1 MIAIMNRSQS
11 TMLRAMTRDGS
22 VRVLYA
28 ETTAIVNRAHEIHG
42 TSKTM
47 TAVIGRAL
55 TAASLMGTLLKDKEH
70 SMTLQLKGDGPA
82 GTVICVSDYAGNVRG
97 CAGDPTVELPPNKF
111 GKLDVG
117 GAVGKGTLYVMKDLG
132 LGEPYIGLSPIVS
145 GEIAED
151 VTAYFAAS
159 EQTPTV
165 CALGVRADTD
175 CSCIAAGGYL
185 IQLLPGADDALISKL
200 EDSIRTIPP
209 ISQLITECEDNEAVL
224 ARLLE
229 GFEYDLFDE
238 LDIDYKCTC
247 SREKYAAALAT
258 IGKDDLK
265 EMYDDNKPIETV
277 CRFCGAKYEFT
288 HEDIG
293 EILAE
298 I

>member
-1 MIAIMNRSQS
+1 MNKSQS
-11 TMLRAMTRDGS
+11 TMIRAMTSDGS
-22 VRVLYA
+22 IRVLYA
-28 ETTAIVNRAHEIHG
+28 ETTALVNEAHRIHN

-47 TAVIGRAL
+47 TAVLGRAL
-55 TAASLMGTLLKDKEH
+55 TATSLIGTLLKDKEH
-70 SMTLQLKGDGPA
+70 SITFQLKGDGPA
-82 GTVICVSDYAGNVRG
+82 GTIICVSDYAGNVRG

-151 VTAYFAAS
+151 LTAYFATS

-165 CALGVRADTD
+165 CALGVRADRD
-175 CSCIAAGGYL
+175 CSCTAAGGYL
-185 IQLLPGADDALISKL
+185 IQLLPGADESLIVKL
-200 EDSIRTIPP
+200 EETIRSLPSVST
-209 ISQLITECEDNEAVL
+209 LVTECSSNEEVL

-229 GFEYDLFDE
+229 GFEYDVFDE
-238 LDIDYKCTC
+238 LDIGYKCTC
-247 SREKYAAALAT
+247 SREKYAAALTT
-258 IGKDDLK
+258 IGKDDLR

-288 HEDIG
+288 HEDLG
-293 EILAE
+293 EILRNS
-298 I
+298 